1 MIRLRTL
8 LFRALLACILVVGAS
23 ARADEFRPAYLELK
37 QIGVETYDVLWKVPA
52 REDLRL
58 ALYVRMP
65 EGAVNLVEPRGVF
78 AGGSHIAR
86 WRVRQPGGLEGKTI
100 VIDGL
105 TGSASEVLARIERA
119 DGSTHVTRLMPA
131 RPAFVVEASAGRLE
145 VARTYLLL
153 GIEHILLGFDHLLF
167 VLALLVLVR
176 GGKRIVLTVTAFTV
190 AHSVTLMAATL
201 GWVALR
207 GAPVEATI
215 ALSIVFLAREI
226 AMTWRGHASLTERMP
241 WLVAFV
247 FGLLHG
253 LGFAGAL
260 AEIGLPQNAIP
271 LALLCYNA
279 GVEVGQMLF
288 VGAVLAVVTVSQRW
302 LGRIFRM
309 LRWLPAYAIGGVA
322 SYWLMARVAAFGA

>member
-1 MIRLRTL
+1 MTGLRMGL
-8 LFRALLACILVVGAS
+8 LRALLACVLAGGAG

-37 QIGVETYDVLWKVPA
+37 QADAETYDVLWKVPA
-52 REDLRL
+52 RGENQRL
-58 ALYVRMP
+58 ALQVRMP
-65 EGAVNLVEPRGVF
+65 EEAVTMGEPRGVF
-78 AGGSHIAR
+78 GGGSHVAR
-86 WRVRQPGGLEGKTI
+86 WRMRQPGGLEGKTI
-100 VIDGL
+100 AIEGL
-105 TGSASEVLARIERA
+105 AGSAIEVLVRVERA
-119 DGSTHVTRLMPA
+119 DGAAQVARLMPA
-131 RPAFVVEASAGRLE
+131 NPSFVVAAPAGTLE

-167 VLALLVLVR
+167 VLALLILVR

-190 AHSVTLMAATL
+190 AHSITLVAATL

-207 GAPVEATI
+207 QVPVEATI

-226 AMTWRGHASLTERMP
+226 AMAWHGHASLTERIP

-271 LALLCYNA
+271 LALLCFNL
-279 GVEVGQMLF
+279 GVEIGQLLF
-288 VGAVLAVVTVSQRW
+288 VGAVLAVAMVSRRW
-302 LGRIFRM
+302 LGGMLKR
-309 LRWLPAYAIGGVA
+309 LRWLPPYAIGGVA
-322 SYWLMARVAAFGA
+322 SYWLIARVLAF